1 MPVSAESQLTGGLGY
16 VSYEV
21 KAYDKKAHGQNQR
34 SSAESVGT
42 QGIYE
47 ILWAEVSEVSVTFR
61 SIALLKIPM

>member
-1 MPVSAESQLTGGLGY
+1 MPSSEAGANLRTPPQWTGELMHVSAESHLTGGLGY

-42 QGIYE
+42 PGD
-47 ILWAEVSEVSVTFR
+47 L
-61 SIALLKIPM
+61 